1 MINFMFVGWLMI
13 LALMLLGGCATTYDY
28 ATIDEPSYSVWI
40 SHGEVSNG
48 TIIIR
53 SQ

>member
-1 MINFMFVGWLMI
+1 MINTILIVWLI
-13 LALMLLGGCATTYDY
+13 LLTLMCTGGCATTYDY
-28 ATIDEPSYSVWI
+28 ATVDEPSYSVWI

-48 TIIIR
+48 TIMIR

>member
-1 MINFMFVGWLMI
+1 MINAILIVWLI
-13 LALMLLGGCATTYDY
+13 FLTLMCTGCATTYDY
-28 ATIDEPSYSVWI
+28 ATVNEPSYSVWI

-48 TIIIR
+48 AIIIR